1 MAGGYGMTNRYARQ
15 MILPEVDASGQQAL
29 SRAHI
34 LIIGAG
40 ALGVPALQYLVGAG
54 VGRITL
60 VDPDRIE
67 ESNLHR
73 QPLYRMGD
81 IGCFK
86 AETAAQS
93 LVGLNPD
100 CQITPILEWLG
111 PANARALVTTADIVL
126 DCADSYAVSYILSDE
141 CLAAGKPL
149 ISASALGL
157 EGYVGGYCGGAP
169 SLRAVFPSP
178 SENGATCA
186 SAGVL
191 GPVVGM
197 IGCLQARMAL
207 GVILGIAPSPLGQ
220 FIRMDSAMRISQFRF
235 DRAPESAGPRFI
247 TRADLRKGDL
257 VVDLRDADEAPQ
269 KATPD
274 ALRLPGY
281 GPLGP
286 LPEPGGRAVI
296 ACRSGLRAWRAANH
310 LATRWTGEIALMALQ
325 GETE

>member
-1 MAGGYGMTNRYARQ
+1 MSRYARQ
-15 MILPEVDASGQQAL
+15 MILPEIGAGGQSRL
-29 SRAHI
+29 SAAHV
-34 LIIGAG
+34 LIVGAG

-67 ESNLHR
+67 ETNLHR
-73 QPLYRMGD
+73 QPLYRMPDLGA
-81 IGCFK
+81 FK
-86 AETAAQS
+86 AEVAAQS
-93 LVGLNPD
+93 LAGLNPEVGV
-100 CQITPILEWLG
+100 TPVLASLTPE
-111 PANARALVTTADIVL
+111 NAAALVAAADLVM

-149 ISASALGL
+149 ISASVLGL

-178 SENGATCA
+178 SDNTATCA

-197 IGCLQARMAL
+197 LGCLQARMAL
-207 GVILGIAPSPLGQ
+207 GALLGLEPSPLGQ
-220 FIRMDSAMRISQFRF
+220 FIRMDAAMRFSQFRF
-235 DRAPESAGPRFI
+235 DRAPETAGPRFVARQAL
-247 TRADLRKGDL
+247 RASDL
-257 VVDLRDADEAPQ
+257 VIDLRDALEAPQ

-274 ALRLPGY
+274 ALRMPDY
-281 GPLGP
+281 GLQGP
-286 LPEPGGRAVI
+286 LPEPGARAVI
-296 ACRSGLRAWRAANH
+296 ACRSGLRAWRAAHH
-310 LATRWTGEIALMALQ
+310 LATRWTGDIALMALQ

>member
-1 MAGGYGMTNRYARQ
+1 MAAGHRMSRYARQ
-15 MILPEVDASGQQAL
+15 MILPQVGATGQTAL
-29 SRAHI
+29 RDAHI
-34 LIIGAG
+34 LIVGAG

-73 QPLYRMGD
+73 QPLYRMSDLGAH
-81 IGCFK
+81 K
-86 AETAAQS
+86 AKVAAQS
-93 LVGLNPD
+93 LAGLNPD
-100 CQITPILEWLG
+100 VTITPVLEWLT
-111 PANARALVTTADIVL
+111 PANAPALVASADLVM

-141 CLAAGKPL
+141 SLAANKAL

-169 SLRAVFPSP
+169 SLRAVFPAP
-178 SENGATCA
+178 SDNGATCA

-197 IGCLQARMAL
+197 LGCLQARMAL
-207 GVILGIAPSPLGQ
+207 GVLLGLTPSPLGQ
-220 FIRMDSAMRISQFRF
+220 LIRMNSAMQFSQFRF
-235 DRAPESAGPRFI
+235 DRAPETPGPHFVAPEQLRQSDLI
-247 TRADLRKGDL
+247 IDLRG
-257 VVDLRDADEAPQ
+257 ADEAPQ

-274 ALRLPGY
+274 ALRMPEY
-281 GPLGP
+281 GLQGP
-286 LPEPGGRAVI
+286 LPDPGARAVLT
-296 ACRSGLRAWRAANH
+296 CRSGLRAWRAAH
-310 LATRWTGEIALMALQ
+310 QLATRWTGEIALMALQ